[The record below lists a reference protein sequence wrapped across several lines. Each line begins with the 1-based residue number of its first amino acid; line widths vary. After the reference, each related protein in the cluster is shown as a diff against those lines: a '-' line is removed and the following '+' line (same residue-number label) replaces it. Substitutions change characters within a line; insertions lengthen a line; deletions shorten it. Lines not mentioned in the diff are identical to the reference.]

1 MGSMYAICYPV
12 GMAIFGM
19 MADYMPLQWIMEGSG
34 VLLILLAVIIIW
46 SGQLDSPSGNLVI

>member
-1 MGSMYAICYPV
+1 MGSIYAICYPA

-19 MADYMPLQWIMEGSG
+19 MADHMPLQWIMAGSG

-46 SGQLDSPSGNLVI
+46 SGQSGQPQVGTS